1 MHALLL
7 SVLHLALL
15 RLRPPAVR
23 AVRCSALGIR
33 RGAGHRH
40 AKQGADRNFHFRFH
54 LCFLLI
60 IGVHSFSF
68 WLPFLGTL

>member
-33 RGAGHRH
+33 RGAGHRY